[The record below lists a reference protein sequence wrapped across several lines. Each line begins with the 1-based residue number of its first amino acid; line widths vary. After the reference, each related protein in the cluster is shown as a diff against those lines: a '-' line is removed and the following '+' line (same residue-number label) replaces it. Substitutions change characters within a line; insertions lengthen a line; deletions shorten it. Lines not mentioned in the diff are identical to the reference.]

1 LHTRWYENEINC
13 GIACGR
19 LGLHRWCPPSPSPL
33 FRPSLGSATNPS
45 REMDMYGTVAH
56 TVSPLLVCGLAR
68 ISLPQRETH
77 SSVACSR
84 RANAFGKPARC
95 SSRSSCSP
103 GQYILSEVAGYPGFR
118 YARPP
123 RLANRTQSHSSD
135 EQHVDSRVRSSLPRG
150 LCGFRS
156 CQPALP
162 GPHTLFG
169 GSGGDKAHHHE
180 GDEASQH
187 SPDYGGVREQPV

>member
-1 LHTRWYENEINC
+1 LPYRRR
-13 GIACGR
+13 AGR
-19 LGLHRWCPPSPSPL
+19 SEDTEELRARGMPLGLMPQMSYEEKEIRTARASSG
-33 FRPSLGSATNPS
+33 RASATLQ
-45 REMDMYGTVAH
+45 RA
-56 TVSPLLVCGLAR
+56 SPV
-68 ISLPQRETH
+68 EE
-77 SSVACSR
+77 SSTTIVWPPASR
-84 RANAFGKPARC
+84 RRRRAASLRHLLRYVQRPA
-95 SSRSSCSP
+95 CSP
-103 GQYILSEVAGYPGFR
+103 GKYLLSEVAGYPGFR

-135 EQHVDSRVRSSLPRG
+135 EQLVDSRVRSSLPRG

-162 GPHTLFG
+162 GPHVLFG

-180 GDEASQH
+180 GDEARQN